1 MNWLLHLIKTGVL
14 YVLGLTIA
22 LFFAFILYGATM
34 NWIIDTCTNH
44 PKSGWCQWSIL
55 QTGSQD

>member
-1 MNWLLHLIKTGVL
+1 MIYVLNLIKTGVL

-34 NWIIDTCTNH
+34 NWIINTCTTN
-44 PKSGWCQWSIL
+44 PKSGWCHWSIL
-55 QTGSQD
+55 QMGSMD